1 MGLPIDIWA
10 CVLSPDLMDAII
22 GSFIGTIVGAIIG
35 TLLTQHLTTVYTEK
49 IEKNNR
55 KRNALILLGIVIL
68 IKKRLDQIPDSPS
81 LPYFKLAES
90 PFFTNNETFLP
101 FMPIFNSGL
110 ISKLNNFDY
119 ELRYLEEFRLK
130 VKEKYNKDLSLSE
143 LNWDLISVTPHLK
156 QAKFCADSLIVDL
169 RKETD

>member
-68 IKKRLDQIPDSPS
+68 IKKRFGSNPRFSKFAILQTCRIPV
-81 LPYFKLAES
+81 FHK
-90 PFFTNNETFLP
+90 
-101 FMPIFNSGL
+101 
-110 ISKLNNFDY
+110 
-119 ELRYLEEFRLK
+119 
-130 VKEKYNKDLSLSE
+130 
-143 LNWDLISVTPHLK
+143 
-156 QAKFCADSLIVDL
+156 
-169 RKETD
+169 